1 MSGPPAA
8 GGGQKRTKGETAL
21 RLHRLCH
28 GKIQTLPKC
37 PLRGLEDLA
46 VWYTPGV
53 AAASRAIAAE
63 PDRVYELTNR
73 GNSVAVLTD
82 GSRVL
87 GLGDIGPEAAL
98 PVMEGK
104 ALLFKHF
111 GGVDAIPICIAAQ
124 GEAEI
129 VALAQALAPSFGG
142 MNLEDICAPK
152 CFRILDALRAALPIP
167 VWHDDQQG
175 TAIVVLAG
183 LINAL
188 EVVGKQLADVQIA
201 LIGIGA
207 ANMSV
212 YRLLIAEGAQP
223 EQIIACDSKGTL
235 HGAREDLKAA
245 RERYREKWQ
254 VCCETNPKRIAGGIL
269 EALRG
274 VDVCLAFSQ
283 PGPDII
289 PAEAIKAM
297 AHDPIVF
304 ACANPVPE
312 IWPDKAQ
319 AAGARIIATGRSDFE
334 NQVNNSLAFPG
345 VFRGVLDVQAGAI
358 TDGMV
363 RAAAFALARCAK
375 DRGLSEDAI
384 LPRTDDME
392 VAASVAAAVGEQAQ
406 RDGVARRQ
414 ASRDALFRDAME
426 RIRGARE
433 ASRLLLEAGLIPSP
447 PQEP

>member
-1 MSGPPAA
+1 MSMPTAA
-8 GGGQKRTKGETAL
+8 GGGQKRSKGETAL
-21 RLHRLCH
+21 RLHRLCR
-28 GKIQTLPKC
+28 GKIQTVPKC
-37 PLRGLEDLA
+37 PIRGLEDLA

-63 PDRVYELTNR
+63 PDRVLELTNR

-104 ALLFKHF
+104 ALLFKYF
-111 GGVDAIPICIAAQ
+111 GGVDAIPLCIAAQ
-124 GEAEI
+124 AEAEI
-129 VALAQALAPSFGG
+129 VALTKALAPSFGG
-142 MNLEDICAPK
+142 INLEDICAPK
-152 CFRILDALRAALPIP
+152 CFRILDALRAELPIP

-188 EVVGKQLADVQIA
+188 EVVGKRLADVQIA
-201 LIGIGA
+201 LVGIGA

-212 YRLLIAEGAQP
+212 YRLLIAEGTKPQ
-223 EQIIACDSKGTL
+223 QIIACDSKGTL
-235 HGAREDLKAA
+235 HNAREDLKAA
-245 RERYREKWQ
+245 SERYREKWQ
-254 VCCETNPKRIAGGIL
+254 VCCETNPDRITGGIS

-274 VDVCLAFSQ
+274 VDVCLAFSR

-289 PAEAIKAM
+289 PAQAIKEM
-297 AHDPIVF
+297 ARDAIVF

-312 IWPDKAQ
+312 IWPDEAQ
-319 AAGARIIATGRSDFE
+319 AAGARIIATGRSDFK
-334 NQVNNSLAFPG
+334 NQVNNSLVFPG
-345 VFRGVLDVQAGAI
+345 VFRGVLDVQANAI
-358 TDGMV
+358 TDSMV
-363 RAAAFALARCAK
+363 RTAAYALARCAK

-406 RDGVARRQ
+406 RDGVARLR

-433 ASRLLLEAGLIPSP
+433 ASRLLLEAGLIPRLTD
-447 PQEP
+447 

>member
-1 MSGPPAA
+1 MSMPRAA
-8 GGGQKRTKGETAL
+8 GGGQKRSKDEIAL
-21 RLHRLCH
+21 RLHRECR
-28 GKIQTLPKC
+28 GKIQTVPKC
-37 PLRGLEDLA
+37 PMRGLEDLA

-63 PDRVYELTNR
+63 PDRVLELTNR

-104 ALLFKHF
+104 ALLFKYF
-111 GGVDAIPICIAAQ
+111 GGVDAIPLCITTRA
-124 GEAEI
+124 EAEI
-129 VALAQALAPSFGG
+129 VALAKALAPSFGG
-142 MNLEDICAPK
+142 LNLEDICAPK
-152 CFRILDALRAALPIP
+152 CFRILDTLSAELSIP

-188 EVVGKQLADVQIA
+188 EVVGKRLADMQIA
-201 LIGIGA
+201 LVGIGA

-212 YRLLIAEGAQP
+212 YRLLIAEGTKPQ
-223 EQIIACDSKGTL
+223 QIIACDSKGTL
-235 HGAREDLKAA
+235 HDTREDLKAA
-245 RERYREKWQ
+245 SERYREKWH
-254 VCCETNPKRIAGGIL
+254 VCCETNPNRITGGIL

-274 VDVCLAFSQ
+274 ADVCLAFSQ

-289 PAEAIKAM
+289 PAQAIKAM
-297 AHDPIVF
+297 ARDPIVF

-312 IWPDKAQ
+312 IWPDQAQ
-319 AAGARIIATGRSDFE
+319 AAGARIVATGRSDFE

-345 VFRGVLDVQAGAI
+345 VFRGALDVQASEI

-363 RAAAFALARCAK
+363 RTAAYALARCAK
-375 DRGLSEDAI
+375 ERGLSEDAI

-406 RDGVARRQ
+406 RDGVAKLRV
-414 ASRDALFRDAME
+414 SRDTLFHDAME

-433 ASRLLLEAGLIPSP
+433 ASRLLLQAGLIPRLTD
-447 PQEP
+447 